1 MAISKRMFHEFTERD
16 MEQYREYQYQEYME
30 ELESEAPTEWLAR
43 KEMKNEW
50 DATLE
55 QQEDI
60 LCELADKAEE
70 GSELEAYTTLKEIKR
85 LIDQTLKQIE
95 PLALDKCELESPD
108 NRPFT
113 KNGFEIQRRNGGR
126 YIDFSNCDQVKTKED
141 ELKAMKESYKHCL
154 IGIEKGVTTLSDGMM
169 LMSDGE
175 LVNIPTWK
183 YKKDSIVVKKL

>member
-1 MAISKRMFHEFTERD
+1 MFHEFTERD
-16 MEQYREYQYQEYME
+16 MEQYKEHQYQEYMQ
-30 ELESEAPTEWLAR
+30 ELESEVPTEW
-43 KEMKNEW
+43 M
-50 DATLE
+50 ATNYLDITIE
-55 QQEDI
+55 QQED
-60 LCELADKAEE
+60 LMSELADKAEDGNE
-70 GSELEAYTTLKEIKR
+70 IEAYTILNQLKK
-85 LIDQTLKQIE
+85 LIDQTIKQIE

-141 ELKAMKESYKHCL
+141 ELKAIKESYKHCL

-183 YKKDSIVVKKL
+183 YKKDFIVVKKL